1 MNSVPWTREH
11 VATVRRAPLS
21 KQRGGYNCDDV
32 DRYLQHV
39 VALMRAGGEVPSAPM
54 SGLRR
59 SPLKQGY
66 SPAAVEALFGHIA
79 DWQTELAA
87 PKRAPAEAMAA
98 AVPQRPYWTPQ
109 QLDWVRE
116 SNFRP
121 ARGKRGYAEDE
132 VDSFLDRVLIAMTG
146 ADGYDPAG
154 AHRDGQGGGVA
165 RHRLGA
171 LLPAPRRSRGLRGA
185 RGRQV
190 PGRPQAPAPPP
201 ALSGTRVE

>member
-1 MNSVPWTREH
+1 MPWTREH

-39 VALMRAGGEVPSAPM
+39 VALMRAGREVPSAPT

-98 AVPQRPYWTPQ
+98 AVPERPYWTPQ

-132 VDSFLDRVLIAMTG
+132 VDSFLDRVLIAMTKG
-146 ADGYDPAG
+146 EELPDIDSVRFYPPRAGRAGYEALAVDKFL
-154 AHRDGQGGGVA
+154 DDLK
-165 RHRLGA
+165 RLRP
-171 LLPAPRRSRGLRGA
+171 LLR
-185 RGRQV
+185 
-190 PGRPQAPAPPP
+190 
-201 ALSGTRVE
+201 